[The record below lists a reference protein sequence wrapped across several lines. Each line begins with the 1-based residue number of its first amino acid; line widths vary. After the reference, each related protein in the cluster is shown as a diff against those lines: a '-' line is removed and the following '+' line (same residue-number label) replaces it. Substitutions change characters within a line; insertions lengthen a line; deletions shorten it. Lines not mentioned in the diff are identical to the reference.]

1 MKHTNTEPLYVE
13 QLKDLRFEVR
23 DGKIAILTINRPQVR
38 NSMPASSWME
48 FFACLDWIEAH
59 PEIRVLILTGAG
71 DKAFM
76 SGADIVTLKER
87 TPLYQFR
94 TPYSTEGSYR
104 LGLLDIP
111 VIAAVNGYA
120 FGGGFEIALASDIRL
135 ASENAKFGFPEPT
148 LGTLPGA
155 GGTQMLA
162 RMAGLGVAKDV
173 ILGGRVLTAEEA
185 RHFGIVMKVVERE
198 KLLDAAL
205 ELAQTA
211 MKRAPLSL
219 AMSKRLINMA
229 FDVNLAAGMSAE
241 QLAYMALLGT
251 KDKLEGTSAFLE
263 KRPAEFKG
271 E

>member
-1 MKHTNTEPLYVE
+1 MKHTNTEPLDFA

-23 DGKIAILTINRPQVR
+23 GGTIAVLTINRPQVR

-48 FFACLDWIEAH
+48 FFACLDWIEVH

-71 DKAFM
+71 EKAFM

-87 TPLYQFR
+87 TPMYQFR

-120 FGGGFEIALASDIRL
+120 FGGGFEMALACDVRI
-135 ASENAKFGFPEPT
+135 AAENAKFGFPEPT
-148 LGTLPGA
+148 LGILPGA
-155 GGTQMLA
+155 GGTQALA

-185 RHFGIVMKVVERE
+185 QRFGIVMKVVERDT
-198 KLLDAAL
+198 LLDEAL
-205 ELAQTA
+205 ALAET
-211 MKRAPLSL
+211 MVKRAPLSL

-229 FDVNLAAGMSAE
+229 FDTDKTTSMNAE
-241 QLAYMALLGT
+241 QLAYMVLLGT
-251 KDKLEGTSAFLE
+251 QDKLEGTSAFLE
-263 KRPAEFKG
+263 KRPAAFKG